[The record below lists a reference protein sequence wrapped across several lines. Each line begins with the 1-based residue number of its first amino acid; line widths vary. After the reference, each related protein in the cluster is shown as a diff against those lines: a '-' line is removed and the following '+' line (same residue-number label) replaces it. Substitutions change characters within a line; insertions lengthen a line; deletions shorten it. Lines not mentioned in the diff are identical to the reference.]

1 MATGYV
7 WHELYGWHDT
17 GTNTGLFPANPLAGL
32 QPFNHFESAES
43 KKRMHELLAVSGLLD
58 QLVKLEARPATE
70 EEILRVH
77 SRAHLERI
85 KAESA
90 LPKGGDAGDGLSPFG
105 HGGYDI
111 ALLAAGGAIVAVDAV
126 LDGEVGNA
134 YALVRPPGHHAV
146 RDMGMGFC
154 IFSNVAVAVRHAR
167 SARGVGRVAIVDW
180 DVHHGNGTQEAF
192 YDDPTVLTISLH
204 QDNVF
209 PPNSGALDERG
220 DGAGRGYAL
229 NVPLPPGCGN
239 GAYLDAMDRVVLPAI
254 RAFRP
259 ELLVVASGF
268 DASALDPLARAM
280 VSSSGFR
287 AMTDRLVDLAEELCD
302 GRLVMS
308 HEGGYS
314 PVYVPFCGLAVLESL
329 SGVKTP
335 VEDSFAPIIDGF
347 AGHELQPHQA
357 AVIEAAAA
365 LAASLSSD

>member
-1 MATGYV
+1 
-7 WHELYGWHDT
+7 LYGWHDT

-32 QPFNHFESAES
+32 QPFSHFESAES
-43 KKRMHELLAVSGLLD
+43 KKRMHELLAVSGLLER
-58 QLVKLEARPATE
+58 LVPLSPRPATD

-85 KAESA
+85 KAEST
-90 LPKGGDAGDGLSPFG
+90 LPKGGDAGDGFSPFG

-111 ALLAAGGAIVAVDAV
+111 ALLAAGGTIVAVDAV
-126 LDGEVGNA
+126 LDGDVDNA

-146 RDMGMGFC
+146 REMGMGFC

-167 SARGVGRVAIVDW
+167 SARDVGRVAIVDW

-192 YDDPTVLTISLH
+192 YDDPTVLTISIH

-220 DGAGRGYAL
+220 DGQGSGYAL
-229 NVPLPPGCGN
+229 NVPLPAGSGN
-239 GAYLDAMDRVVLPAI
+239 GAYLDTIDRVVVPAI

-259 ELLVVASGF
+259 ELIVVACGF

-287 AMTDRLVDLAEELCD
+287 AMTDRLVELAAELCD

-329 SGVKTP
+329 SGVKT
-335 VEDSFAPIIDGF
+335 VMEDSFAPIVEGF
-347 AGHELQPHQA
+347 AGQDLQPHQA
-357 AVIEAAAA
+357 EIIEQAAA
-365 LAASLSSD
+365 LAAMLCTD